1 MVFVTEIE
9 TRDRGAAN
17 DFRYAAV
24 QGSNLGVQ
32 SGSEKA
38 ECLP

>member
-1 MVFVTEIE
+1 MVFFTQIE
-9 TRDRGAAN
+9 ARDRGGAN

-32 SGSEKA
+32 GGSEKA
-38 ECLP
+38 ESFP

>member
-1 MVFVTEIE
+1 MVFVTELE
-9 TRDRGAAN
+9 TMDRGAAN

-32 SGSEKA
+32 GGSEKA
-38 ECLP
+38 ESFP